1 MVGGGV
7 AILVLVAVPEL
18 INNFRAPVG
27 IGTIFIGNMSSKNRD
42 DMRKDV
48 GGEVRENDGRLR
60 NKALHNSMS
69 GSTGKRFSGSK
80 IRAYNIAKKSSCRFQ
95 NVAPIDRSL
104 FDIGPEDSCSQWA
117 VVTTI
122 HVPNES
128 IFSVSKLNNWCLVIV
143 GDNITPENKHKE
155 LAKRENVFF
164 LSASYQ
170 KQTLESNS
178 FIRLMPFNS
187 FARKNIGYLFA
198 LYYGAKVIY
207 DFDDDNVLAPLEDAT
222 TVQLPFIYKENIG
235 FENTA
240 LVKYVQNLGHDDVES
255 KAFNPYAYMNPS
267 HAHSWPRGFP
277 VDQLQKNFDL
287 WDSTNTTVGDIKY
300 SSIGVIQ
307 SLCDGDPDNDA
318 VFRMTR
324 RESTKFTFDRSK
336 TALPLLIPA
345 SMYTPYNAQATT
357 HLYNAFWGLYLP
369 ISVPG
374 RVTDIWRSYITQRIM
389 KEVGLHVMY
398 TPPIVNHERSS
409 HDYLADFEAESD
421 LYSKTTSLLSFLD
434 NWVPTANSFAETIFE
449 LWVALYEHDY
459 IGLSD
464 VEAMEEWLS
473 FLLAIEYEFPSIQR
487 KTEKA
492 SNAVTSSVQFQ
503 PAIEGQPYRSF
514 LHSTQE
520 NKIPGERSEN
530 AVLKIIMMTM
540 DEWPL
545 LKSWVLVSQCVINYT
560 LCF

>member
-80 IRAYNIAKKSSCRFQ
+80 IRAYNIAKKSSCQFQ

-143 GDNITPENKHKE
+143 GDNITPEDKHKE